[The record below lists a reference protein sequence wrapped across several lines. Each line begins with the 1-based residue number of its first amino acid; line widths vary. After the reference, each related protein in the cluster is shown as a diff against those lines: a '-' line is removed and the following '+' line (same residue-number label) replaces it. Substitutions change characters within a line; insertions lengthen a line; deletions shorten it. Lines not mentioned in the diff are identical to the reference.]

1 MTSLLSAH
9 HIAKTFSN
17 SDFSI
22 DDVSFH
28 VNPGEI
34 VALIGKNGSGKSTII
49 RMIIGNYPLNSG
61 EVRFF
66 GKRISLQD
74 VNYKN
79 EISVVFDS
87 MNFNEN
93 MTVVKLN
100 RMFQKVYHHFD
111 STLFDDYIRRFELP
125 KKQPVKLF
133 SRGMSMKLS
142 MAVSLS
148 HHSRL
153 LILDEATAGL
163 DAASRDEIQD
173 EIEAFAHEEGRGVL
187 MTSHIAEDIDRLA
200 TRLVFIKQGKVSLQ
214 IEKAVLFD
222 YYALVTC
229 EEEVFEAINDE
240 VILAKKQHLGKV
252 QAIVLKNKYTLSFD
266 LEPINSI
273 DQVKKIII
281 RGDSV

>member
-1 MTSLLSAH
+1 
-9 HIAKTFSN
+9 
-17 SDFSI
+17 
-22 DDVSFH
+22 
-28 VNPGEI
+28 
-34 VALIGKNGSGKSTII
+34 
-49 RMIIGNYPLNSG
+49 
-61 EVRFF
+61 
-66 GKRISLQD
+66 
-74 VNYKN
+74 
-79 EISVVFDS
+79 
-87 MNFNEN
+87 
-93 MTVVKLN
+93 
-100 RMFQKVYHHFD
+100 
-111 STLFDDYIRRFELP
+111 
-125 KKQPVKLF
+125 
-133 SRGMSMKLS
+133 MKLS
-142 MAVSLS
+142 MAVALS
-148 HHSRL
+148 HHSRV

-222 YYALVTC
+222 YYALLTC
-229 EEEVFEAINDE
+229 EEEEFEAINDE